1 MIVKNESRV
10 IQRLLSSVA
19 PFIDAY
25 VICDTGSTDDT
36 IPLIRSFFQIQG
48 IPGHI
53 VEEPFRDFGYNRS
66 FALQKADELAT
77 ECDYVLLLDA
87 DMILWLNPAM
97 DVATIKNSLTE
108 DAYHIFQGSDAFYYK
123 NSRIVRRGIGASYW
137 GVTHEYLSL
146 KEGRGSKTGL
156 LPKSTIFIKDIGDG
170 GAKADKFERD
180 IRLLKRGLEEHP
192 TSERYMFYLAN
203 SYRDHGDT
211 DLAIETYK
219 RRIAAGGWFEEV
231 WYSMYN
237 IGVCYKSKG
246 DMISAIHWWMEAYQ
260 FFPKRVE
267 NLYEIITHYRQQ
279 GKPQLA
285 YLFYNMALKQVV
297 LHNNNPDY
305 LFLKKDIYDYK
316 LDYEFSIF
324 GYYCNID
331 NFDLTRICMKVV
343 NCPLVESS
351 IVQNVLSNYKFYA
364 KKLTTWAEP
373 ASTTFPGQQAIL
385 SLIQDKWNAEVGP
398 GFVSSTP
405 SLCLYSINNGNNNGN
420 HKPQTILSVCVR
432 YVNYKINETGG
443 YENQNQIT
451 TINKI
456 AHFDWETGQ
465 QIVHFVSPSSSSADG
480 DGDNDDN
487 GNDIFIQLIDDT
499 LVYDTSYDNNK
510 DNNNPYVGVED
521 VRLFWN
527 SSLQGL
533 CYNGNRGLGAHNIV
547 VEIGT
552 VVPAVVVASSGNT
565 YASGFIGMPND
576 KQQQNVEKNWVVFE
590 DANKTQKII
599 YAWHDLCI
607 GDRLLIDDNNNNNV
621 LDTADDT
628 ASASSS
634 TFKYR
639 FRQTHSIQTP
649 NIFSKIRG
657 STNGVTVGRE
667 IWFIC
672 HAVSYEDRR
681 YYYHMFVALCPHTY
695 AIRKYTPLFTFEGEK
710 VEYTLGF
717 VYRKENNTFC
727 IGYSTMDRT
736 TKFMN
741 IKKSAVENMCL
752 GMTL

>member
-373 ASTTFPGQQAIL
+373 ASTMFPGQQNIL
-385 SLIQDKWNAEVGP
+385 SLMENKWNRDVPA

-405 SLCLYSINNGNNNGN
+405 SLCLQVNPKDNNNN
-420 HKPQTILSVCVR
+420 ILTVCVR

-443 YENQNQIT
+443 YENQSQIV

-456 AHFDWETGQ
+456 AHFDWTTGE
-465 QIVHFVSPSSSSADG
+465 QILLNEGEDPDQE
-480 DGDNDDN
+480 NN
-487 GNDIFIQLIDDT
+487 DT
-499 LVYDTSYDNNK
+499 LVYDTSYDGK
-510 DNNNPYVGVED
+510 DGNPYVGVED
-521 VRLFWN
+521 VRLYWN
-527 SSLQGL
+527 SFLQCV
-533 CYNGNRGLGAHNIV
+533 CYNGNRGLGSHNIV
-547 VEIGT
+547 VEIGK
-552 VVPAVVVASSGNT
+552 VNT
-565 YASGFIGMPND
+565 APGARIYGGFIGMANA
-576 KQQQNVEKNWVVFE
+576 KQQQPVEKNWVVFE
-590 DANKTQKII
+590 DANQHKKII

-607 GDRLLIDDNNNNNV
+607 GDYDRVEKEHTETETETEKEKEDGQQQL
-621 LDTADDT
+621 
-628 ASASSS
+628 
-634 TFKYR
+634 FHYR
-639 FRQTHSIQTP
+639 FRQTHSIATP

-667 IWFIC
+667 IWFLC

-681 YYYHMFVALCPHTY
+681 YYYHMFVALDPHTY
-695 AIRKYTPLFTFEGEK
+695 AIRRYTPLFTFEGEK